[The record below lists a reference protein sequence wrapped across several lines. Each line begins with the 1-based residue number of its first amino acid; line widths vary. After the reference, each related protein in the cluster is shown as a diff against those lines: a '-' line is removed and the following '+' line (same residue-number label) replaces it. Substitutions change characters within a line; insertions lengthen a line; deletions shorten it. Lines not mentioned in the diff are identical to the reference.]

1 MPLNSHEEFRQ
12 LCALATCGALT
23 DEEQERLETHLV
35 ECDGCRKALREYD
48 RVARIAMPSLAEDF
62 PEGLFS
68 DDLVPGTLADD
79 CENWSEEAACQEFFE
94 RLDSAGKGGSP
105 GRDRHRDRHYES
117 VFRGMELESRK
128 GKVWMSR
135 SASALPYAAAIL
147 LAAGMGWVGYRAG
160 IERGAGVARV
170 VYQTPVLKAGAAM
183 DLARASS
190 TTDPKEGQ
198 SAGTQV
204 EERDRAIARL
214 TDKVA
219 RQTAEVEKLL
229 QGQKD
234 LNNSLQKVQTERDQ
248 KVSEREALG
257 HSLERSQSE
266 LARVKND
273 LDALQQQRV
282 GDAVHEAELEARLA
296 KFADQLKERDANIDD
311 QRDLLARDQDLL
323 AHDKDIRDL
332 MGARELYV
340 AEVSDVAGNGKTKK
354 PFGRVFYTKGKSLI
368 FYAYDLDQQ
377 PGLRDAST
385 FQAWGRRGPELSQAV
400 SLGIFY
406 ADNTAHKRWVLKF
419 SDTTSLAQIDAA
431 FVTVEPKGG
440 SQKPT
445 GKQFL
450 FTYLKVEPNHP

>member
-62 PEGLFS
+62 PESPFS

-105 GRDRHRDRHYES
+105 GRGRHYES

-135 SASALPYAAAIL
+135 SASPLPYAAAIL
-147 LAAGMGWVGYRAG
+147 LAAGMGWFGYQAGRERAKS
-160 IERGAGVARV
+160 EARSV
-170 VYQTPVLKAGAAM
+170 NPIPVL
-183 DLARASS
+183 RATV
-190 TTDPKEGQ
+190 TTDPAAVSKERLSLEQQFLG
-198 SAGTQV
+198 AQV

-219 RQTAEVEKLL
+219 RQTADVEKF
-229 QGQKD
+229 QQEQKD
-234 LNNSLQKVQTERDQ
+234 LNDSLLKAQTERDQ
-248 KVSEREALG
+248 RVSEREALG
-257 HSLERSQSE
+257 HSLADSQAD
-266 LARVKND
+266 LARAKSD
-273 LDALQQQRV
+273 LEALQQQRAS
-282 GDAVHEAELEARLA
+282 DAAHEAEVEARLA
-296 KFADQLKERDANIDD
+296 KFADQLKERDAKVDEE
-311 QRDLLARDQDLL
+311 RDLL
-323 AHDKDIRDL
+323 AHDKDIRDV

-340 AEVSDVAGNGKTKK
+340 AEVLDVAGNGKTKK
-354 PFGRVFYTKGKSLI
+354 PFGRAFYTKGKSLI

-377 PGLRDAST
+377 PGLRAAST

-406 ADNTAHKRWVLKF
+406 ADNAAHKRWVLKF
-419 SDTTSLAQIDAA
+419 NDATSLAQIDAA
-431 FVTVEPKGG
+431 FVTVEPNGG

-445 GKQFL
+445 GKPLL
-450 FTYLKVEPNHP
+450 FAYLHVEPNHP

>member
-105 GRDRHRDRHYES
+105 GPDRHRDRHYES

-219 RQTAEVEKLL
+219 RQTAEVEKL
-229 QGQKD
+229 QQEQKD
-234 LNNSLQKVQTERDQ
+234 LNDSLLKAQTERDQ
-248 KVSEREALG
+248 RVSEREALG
-257 HSLERSQSE
+257 HSLADSQAD
-266 LARVKND
+266 LAQAKND
-273 LDALQQQRV
+273 LEALQQQRA
-282 GDAVHEAELEARLA
+282 GEAAHEAELEAHLA
-296 KFADQLKERDANIDD
+296 RFSDQMKDRDAKIDE
-311 QRDLLARDQDLL
+311 QRDLLARD
-323 AHDKDIRDL
+323 KDIHDL
-332 MGARELYV
+332 MGARDLYIADV
-340 AEVSDVAGNGKTKK
+340 QDVAGNGETKK
-354 PFGRVFYTKGKSLI
+354 PVGRVFYTHGKSLI

-377 PGLRDAST
+377 PGLRNAST
-385 FQAWGRRGPELSQAV
+385 FQAWGRRGPELSQSV
-400 SLGIFY
+400 SMGVFY
-406 ADNTAHKRWVLKF
+406 VDSAAHKRGVLKF
-419 SDTTSLAQIDAA
+419 NDAKSLAQFDGV
-431 FVTVEPKGG
+431 FVTVEPNGG

-445 GKQFL
+445 GKPFL
-450 FTYLKVEPNHP
+450 SAYLRVEPNHP